1 MLERLMSAA
10 LVTAAACAV
19 MFCGTP
25 EPKAEATPT
34 VAKAAPVGPPP
45 DQSIG
50 TSRCDCSGPKD
61 CVCDNCKCLA
71 CKIPK
76 AVAPRHRTL
85 SSEEILVLYFTHQA
99 AIEAASEGSD
109 ASMRTHV
116 ESWLTT
122 NPKHDPRSPE
132 YVATPIPELPPPG
145 DVAHVKSAPL
155 YTHPQPVAK
164 PVTSPSHARHIA
176 VTPRVQYVRQWRPN
190 YGPLGRQ
197 LSSGQ
202 WVTVALAP
210 RQYQRQQP
218 VYRYRSCSNGSCR

>member
-34 VAKAAPVGPPP
+34 VAKATPVAAPAA
-45 DQSIG
+45 IG
-50 TSRCDCSGPKD
+50 TSKCDCSGPKD

-76 AVAPRHRTL
+76 VEPVAIRSTPLKPVAATT
-85 SSEEILVLYFTHQA
+85 SELNM
-99 AIEAASEGSD
+99 GK
-109 ASMRTHV
+109 THV
-116 ESWLTT
+116 SV
-122 NPKHDPRSPE
+122 D
-132 YVATPIPELPPPG
+132 
-145 DVAHVKSAPL
+145 APL

-190 YGPLGRQ
+190 YGPLGRERG
-197 LSSGQ
+197 GQ
-202 WVTVALAP
+202 WVTVAVAP

-218 VYRYRSCSNGSCR
+218 VYRYRSCANGSCR

>member
-1 MLERLMSAA
+1 MLDRLMSAA

-50 TSRCDCSGPKD
+50 KCTN
-61 CVCDNCKCLA
+61 CVCVDCKCKATNECKAKGPSVEEVNLCWA
-71 CKIPK
+71 CGGDKVLIDEATGKEEPCAACQPK
-76 AVAPRHRTL
+76 
-85 SSEEILVLYFTHQA
+85 
-99 AIEAASEGSD
+99 
-109 ASMRTHV
+109 
-116 ESWLTT
+116 
-122 NPKHDPRSPE
+122 PKTVP
-132 YVATPIPELPPPG
+132 V
-145 DVAHVKSAPL
+145 VKAAPL

-176 VTPRVQYVRQWRPN
+176 ITPRVQYVRQWRPN
-190 YGPLGRQ
+190 YGPLGRERG
-197 LSSGQ
+197 GQ
-202 WVTVALAP
+202 WVTVAVAP